1 MLKKRLSQQRPEGAA
16 NERLHKSRL
25 KRNNYKRKE
34 TKKTRMTT
42 TMTTMKTAVKR
53 TKSSTKSSM
62 IPMKLKKYKPRK
74 IKICLAM
81 YSPTEKQY

>member
-1 MLKKRLSQQRPEGAA
+1 MLKKRLSQQGPEGAST
-16 NERLHKSRL
+16 ERLNKRL
-25 KRNNYKRKE
+25 KGNNSKRKE
-34 TKKTRMTT
+34 RKKTRMTT
-42 TMTTMKTAVKR
+42 TMTTMKTAIKR

-62 IPMKLKKYKPRK
+62 IPMKLTKYKPRK